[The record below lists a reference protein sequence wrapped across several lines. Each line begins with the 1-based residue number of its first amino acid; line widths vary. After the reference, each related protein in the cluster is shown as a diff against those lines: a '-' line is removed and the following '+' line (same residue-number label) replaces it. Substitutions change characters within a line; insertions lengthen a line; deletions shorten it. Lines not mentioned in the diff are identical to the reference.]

1 MVCLISGEDE
11 TAGQWLKAQWPQPF
25 TRLEADRPLCQW
37 FGHPLTAEIFR
48 LTCLILGFRGR
59 GIFFPKEL
67 SGCAILSPT
76 DAVPAASKGLSARN
90 LVRRIWTASQ
100 HRDANR
106 METVTTDEQMVEQA
120 LSGDPEAFGEIVR
133 RWERRIFAL
142 SFGMLGREEDAR
154 DATQE
159 TFLAA
164 FRNLRG
170 FRGEAKVSSWLHR
183 IAVNQCITRQ
193 RRAKVRSETAL
204 EDEAE
209 KNAAVFA
216 LPAEVSPAR
225 TAEHREISF
234 AVRKAVS
241 TLPPD
246 LRQVVVMKE
255 FEELTFQEIS
265 EVLEVPLST
274 VKSRLYTAL
283 RQLQMRL
290 HKFGQPK
297 A

>member
-1 MVCLISGEDE
+1 ME
-11 TAGQWLKAQWPQPF
+11 TA
-25 TRLEADRPLCQW
+25 T
-37 FGHPLTAEIFR
+37 
-48 LTCLILGFRGR
+48 
-59 GIFFPKEL
+59 
-67 SGCAILSPT
+67 S
-76 DAVPAASKGLSARN
+76 
-90 LVRRIWTASQ
+90 
-100 HRDANR
+100 
-106 METVTTDEQMVEQA
+106 DEQMVERA
-120 LSGDPEAFGEIVR
+120 LSGEPEAFGEIVR

-193 RRAKVRSETAL
+193 RRAKVRGETAL

-216 LPAEVSPAR
+216 IPADASPAR
-225 TAEHREISF
+225 TAESVERSL
-234 AVRKAVS
+234 AVKRAVS
-241 TLPPD
+241 ALPAE

-265 EVLEVPLST
+265 EALELPLST

-290 HKFGQPK
+290 QKFDEP
-297 A
+297 AR

>member
-1 MVCLISGEDE
+1 
-11 TAGQWLKAQWPQPF
+11 
-25 TRLEADRPLCQW
+25 
-37 FGHPLTAEIFR
+37 
-48 LTCLILGFRGR
+48 
-59 GIFFPKEL
+59 
-67 SGCAILSPT
+67 
-76 DAVPAASKGLSARN
+76 
-90 LVRRIWTASQ
+90 
-100 HRDANR
+100 
-106 METVTTDEQMVEQA
+106 METVTTDEQMVERA

-142 SFGMLGREEDAR
+142 AFGMLGREEDAR

-216 LPAEVSPAR
+216 LPADVSPAR
-225 TAEHREISF
+225 AAEHGEVSL
-234 AVRKAVS
+234 AVRKAVGA
-241 TLPPD
+241 LPAE

-265 EVLEVPLST
+265 DVLEVPLST

-290 HKFGQPK
+290 GKFGEATK
-297 A
+297 SV

>member
-1 MVCLISGEDE
+1 VASL
-11 TAGQWLKAQWPQPF
+11 AGA
-25 TRLEADRPLCQW
+25 
-37 FGHPLTAEIFR
+37 
-48 LTCLILGFRGR
+48 
-59 GIFFPKEL
+59 
-67 SGCAILSPT
+67 
-76 DAVPAASKGLSARN
+76 N
-90 LVRRIWTASQ
+90 
-100 HRDANR
+100 ANR
-106 METVTTDEQMVEQA
+106 METITSDEQMVERA
-120 LSGDPEAFGEIVR
+120 LTGDPEAFGEIVQ

-142 SFGMLGREEDAR
+142 AFGMLGREEDAR

-193 RRAKVRSETAL
+193 RRARVRSEAAL

-216 LPAEVSPAR
+216 LPADISPAR
-225 TAEHREISF
+225 TAEYTERSL
-234 AVRKAVS
+234 AVRRAVS
-241 TLPPD
+241 GLPLD

-265 EVLEVPLST
+265 EVLDVPLST

-290 HKFGQPK
+290 QKFGE
-297 A
+297 

>member
-1 MVCLISGEDE
+1 ME
-11 TAGQWLKAQWPQPF
+11 TA
-25 TRLEADRPLCQW
+25 T
-37 FGHPLTAEIFR
+37 
-48 LTCLILGFRGR
+48 
-59 GIFFPKEL
+59 
-67 SGCAILSPT
+67 S
-76 DAVPAASKGLSARN
+76 
-90 LVRRIWTASQ
+90 
-100 HRDANR
+100 
-106 METVTTDEQMVEQA
+106 DEQMVERA
-120 LSGDPEAFGEIVR
+120 LSGEPEAFGEIVR

-193 RRAKVRSETAL
+193 RRAKVRGETAL

-209 KNAAVFA
+209 KNAAIFA
-216 LPAEVSPAR
+216 IPADASPAR
-225 TAEHREISF
+225 TAESVERSL
-234 AVRKAVS
+234 AVKRAVS
-241 TLPPD
+241 ALPAE

-265 EVLEVPLST
+265 EALELPLST

-290 HKFGQPK
+290 HKFGEP
-297 A
+297 AR

>member
-1 MVCLISGEDE
+1 MLASQ
-11 TAGQWLKAQWPQPF
+11 AGANQM
-25 TRLEADRPLCQW
+25 D
-37 FGHPLTAEIFR
+37 
-48 LTCLILGFRGR
+48 
-59 GIFFPKEL
+59 
-67 SGCAILSPT
+67 
-76 DAVPAASKGLSARN
+76 
-90 LVRRIWTASQ
+90 TAS
-100 HRDANR
+100 N
-106 METVTTDEQMVEQA
+106 DEQMVERA

-142 SFGMLGREEDAR
+142 AFGMLGREEDAR

-159 TFLAA
+159 TFLSA
-164 FRNLRG
+164 FRNLRN

-216 LPAEVSPAR
+216 LPMEASPAR
-225 TAEHREISF
+225 SAEDVERSI
-234 AVRKAVS
+234 AVRRAVT

-255 FEELTFQEIS
+255 FEELTFQEIA
-265 EVLEVPLST
+265 EALELPLST

-290 HKFGQPK
+290 QKFGE
-297 A
+297 

>member
-1 MVCLISGEDE
+1 MVS
-11 TAGQWLKAQWPQPF
+11 
-25 TRLEADRPLCQW
+25 
-37 FGHPLTAEIFR
+37 
-48 LTCLILGFRGR
+48 
-59 GIFFPKEL
+59 
-67 SGCAILSPT
+67 S
-76 DAVPAASKGLSARN
+76 
-90 LVRRIWTASQ
+90 
-100 HRDANR
+100 
-106 METVTTDEQMVEQA
+106 DEQMVERA

-142 SFGMLGREEDAR
+142 AFGMLGREEDAR

-159 TFLAA
+159 TFMAA

-216 LPAEVSPAR
+216 LPAEISPAR
-225 TAEHREISF
+225 TAEGQERSV
-234 AVRKAVS
+234 AVRRAVCA
-241 TLPPD
+241 LPPD

-265 EVLEVPLST
+265 DALELPLST

-290 HKFGQPK
+290 QKFGEQIR
-297 A
+297 

>member
-1 MVCLISGEDE
+1 
-11 TAGQWLKAQWPQPF
+11 
-25 TRLEADRPLCQW
+25 
-37 FGHPLTAEIFR
+37 
-48 LTCLILGFRGR
+48 
-59 GIFFPKEL
+59 
-67 SGCAILSPT
+67 
-76 DAVPAASKGLSARN
+76 
-90 LVRRIWTASQ
+90 
-100 HRDANR
+100 
-106 METVTTDEQMVEQA
+106 METVTNDEQMVERA

-142 SFGMLGREEDAR
+142 SYGMLGREEDAR

-164 FRNLRG
+164 FRNLRN

-193 RRAKVRSETAL
+193 RRARVRGETAL

-216 LPAEVSPAR
+216 LPLDVSPAR
-225 TAEHREISF
+225 TAEKVERSV
-234 AVRKAVS
+234 AVRRAVGS
-241 TLPPD
+241 LPPD
-246 LRQVVVMKE
+246 LRQVIVMKE
-255 FEELTFQEIS
+255 FEELTFQQIS
-265 EVLEVPLST
+265 EVLDLPLST

-290 HKFGQPK
+290 QKFG